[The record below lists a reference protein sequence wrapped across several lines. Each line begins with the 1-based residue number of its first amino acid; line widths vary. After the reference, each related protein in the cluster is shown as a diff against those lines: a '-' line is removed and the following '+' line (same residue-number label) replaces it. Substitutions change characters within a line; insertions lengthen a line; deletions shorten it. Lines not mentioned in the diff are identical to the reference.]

1 MNNNFKQVCEL
12 VKKIEMLNMGKCYK
26 NDKIKK
32 MEKILFSDEKQTNFS
47 KEDIQDRIIK
57 QNQIIKEGLEINI
70 YIIKLKRILPI
81 EFDDDY
87 NMKPIQEKE
96 FYESGII
103 ISKEEQEEDRI
114 KTDTINGLYVKQFLI
129 KSDALKYY
137 EELNIKVNTLKID
150 NLLIEVIND
159 LKLQIEKIEAK

>member
-12 VKKIEMLNMGKCYK
+12 VKKIEMLYMDKCYN

-32 MEKILFSDEKQTNFS
+32 MEKILFSDEKQPNFS

-57 QNQIIKEGLEINI
+57 QNQIIKEGLEISI

-103 ISKEEQEEDRI
+103 ISKEDQEEDRI

-137 EELNIKVNTLKID
+137 EELNIKVNTLKLD
-150 NLLIEVIND
+150 
-159 LKLQIEKIEAK
+159 

>member
-12 VKKIEMLNMGKCYK
+12 VKKMEMLKMDKCYS
-26 NDKIKK
+26 NNKIKK
-32 MEKILFSDEKQTNFS
+32 MEKILFSDEKQPNFS

-103 ISKEEQEEDRI
+103 ISKEEQEEDRV
-114 KTDTINGLYVKQFLI
+114 KTDTINGLYVEQFLI
-129 KSDALKYY
+129 KSDAFKYY
-137 EELNIKVNTLKID
+137 EELNIKVNTLKI
-150 NLLIEVIND
+150 
-159 LKLQIEKIEAK
+159 

>member
-12 VKKIEMLNMGKCYK
+12 VKKIEMLYMDKCYN

-32 MEKILFSDEKQTNFS
+32 MEKILFSDEKQPNFS

-137 EELNIKVNTLKID
+137 EELNIKVNTLKSD
-150 NLLIEVIND
+150 DLLIEVIND